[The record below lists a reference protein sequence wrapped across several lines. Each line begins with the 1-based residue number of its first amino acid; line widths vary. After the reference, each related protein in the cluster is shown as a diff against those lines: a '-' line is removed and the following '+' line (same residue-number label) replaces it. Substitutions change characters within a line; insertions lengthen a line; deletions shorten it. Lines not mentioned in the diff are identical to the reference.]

1 MSSIKTIKEMLYGTS
16 CDQRLAHI
24 YCCGSEEV
32 QYQKDRIDAV
42 IDVFSALFG
51 VVDETREVA
60 LFSAPGRTEVGGNH
74 TDHQHGCVLAA
85 SVNLDIL
92 ACAGK
97 NGTSV
102 VRIQSEGY
110 PMLEVDLN
118 HLEPVEKEINTS
130 PALIRGIAS
139 KIKSMGYEPA
149 GFDCYATSNVLQG
162 SGLSSSAAYEVLIG
176 VIFNHLFC
184 NDEINAVQIAQIGQ
198 YAENVFFGKPCG
210 LMDQMASSVGS
221 AVSIDFNDPTDPIIN
236 KVTFDFT
243 KTGHY
248 LCIVDSGADHA
259 DLTDEY
265 AAITIELKN
274 ICRHFGKEVLRD
286 IDEADFMKAI
296 PELREK
302 CGDRA
307 VLRAIHFYAENKR
320 AIAEAEAL
328 ANDDFETFLK
338 LSRESGAS
346 SYMYLQNVYCSG
358 AVKEQAVSLALALS
372 DHILGDRGTFRVHG
386 GGFAGTIQAFVPEDL
401 LETYRAAMESVLGA
415 GSCHVLNIRP
425 EGGIVLLP

>member
-1 MSSIKTIKEMLYGTS
+1 MSSIKKMREELHGS
-16 CDQRLAHI
+16 LHDERLCRI
-24 YCCGSEEV
+24 YCCGPD
-32 QYQKDRIDAV
+32 QLPAQKDRALSV
-42 IDVFSALFG
+42 IDSFSKLFDSDDG
-51 VVDETREVA
+51 REVS
-60 LFSAPGRTEVGGNH
+60 LFSAPGRTELGGNH

-92 ACAGK
+92 ACAGA

-118 HLEPVEKEINTS
+118 DLTPSESEYNTS
-130 PALIRGIAS
+130 VALIRGIAARIS
-139 KIKSMGYEPA
+139 QMGYAPS
-149 GFDCYATSNVLQG
+149 GFDCYAVSNVLQG

-176 VIFNHLFC
+176 VIFNHLYC
-184 NDEINAVQIAQIGQ
+184 EDSLNAVQIAQIGQ

-221 AVSIDFNDPTDPIIN
+221 AVSIDFNDPSAPVIQQIG
-236 KVTFDFT
+236 FDFT
-243 KTGHY
+243 GSGHA

-265 AAITIELKN
+265 AAIPTESKAVAN
-274 ICRHFGKEVLRD
+274 FFGKEVLRD
-286 IDEADFMKAI
+286 VDEAQFYEAI
-296 PELREK
+296 PRLRER

-307 VLRAIHFYAENKR
+307 VLRAIHFYAENQR
-320 AIAEAEAL
+320 AIKEAQAL
-328 ANDDFETFLK
+328 ADGDFDGFLA
-338 LSRESGAS
+338 LSRASGAS
-346 SYMYLQNVYCSG
+346 SFMYLQNVFCCG
-358 AVKEQAVSLALALS
+358 DPQHQAVSLALAVAE
-372 DHILGDRGTFRVHG
+372 HVLGDRGTFRVHG
-386 GGFAGTIQAFVPEDL
+386 GGFAGTIQAFVPLDL
-401 LETYRAAMESVLGA
+401 LETFRSAMDHALGQ